1 MQAKSKG
8 PKSRSSFEISLAL
21 EKLRPLEGKACFLQS
36 AHSFFVSSFLFPL
49 QKKTAAPVARAAKI
63 FSLHDRRGTPE
74 RPYVFAFSFC
84 FRQFRYC
91 SAFAAAGGLC
101 FLQIFA
107 NDHLTLS
114 TLSSPFALH

>member
-8 PKSRSSFEISLAL
+8 PKSRSFFEISLAL

-74 RPYVFAFSFC
+74 RPSVILLSHFVFVSSNIAPPSPLPGPLLFC
-84 FRQFRYC
+84 KI
-91 SAFAAAGGLC
+91 LPT
-101 FLQIFA
+101 I
-107 NDHLTLS
+107 T
-114 TLSSPFALH
+114 